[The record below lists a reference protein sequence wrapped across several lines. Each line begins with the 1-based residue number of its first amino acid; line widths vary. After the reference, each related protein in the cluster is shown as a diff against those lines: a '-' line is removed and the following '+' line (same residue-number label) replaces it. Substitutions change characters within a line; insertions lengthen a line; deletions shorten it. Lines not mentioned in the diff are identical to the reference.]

1 MTEVRNHHTPERRHH
16 RSRAAVAVAALMA
29 LVMLAAACSSDDN
42 ATGDAAAGTSDTA
55 ADASV
60 GIDYSAFGPF
70 SVGWRSIE
78 VEGVEVEVLY
88 PVDTDRADEGERV
101 ESISSALA
109 FPESLRAVIT
119 EAAPFLIQELPVD
132 VYRDAPVA
140 ADGPFGVVLYS
151 HGASGHPSYYINTLA
166 HTASWGYVVAA
177 PNHPSRNLAAAATG
191 GGADAATT
199 DVEDL
204 TNTVESLNAINA
216 DPDDPMHLSI
226 DTAQLAAAGHSAGG
240 GAISRMAMAGDV
252 AGTRLSTIIGQAPA
266 PPVRLSTLVDPDAT
280 DEERQAAINEA
291 LGAQTPPDLPVLLV
305 AGERDGV
312 IPLATVEANYQWLT
326 TPKQLVVMANAGH
339 NPVLDV
345 CATIRAQGGLTA
357 AAGGLAQAFGPN
369 IERLLALGEDGCV
382 EGFLE
387 PEAGYAVTRH
397 LTVAQVRWAFG
408 QDPGRAS
415 LDQTFLVATFGDAIG
430 PVLVDL

>member
-1 MTEVRNHHTPERRHH
+1 MTAVRNHHIPVRRHH

-88 PVDTDRADEGERV
+88 PVDTGRAAEGERV

-119 EAAPFLIQELPVD
+119 ESAPFLIQELPVD

-204 TNTVESLNAINA
+204 TNTVEALNAINA
-216 DPDDPMHLSI
+216 DPNDPLHLAV
-226 DTAQLAAAGHSAGG
+226 DTERLAAAGHSAGG

-280 DEERQAAINEA
+280 DEEREAALNEA

-326 TPKQLVVMANAGH
+326 TPKQLVVMANTGH

-357 AAGGLAQAFGPN
+357 AAGGLVQAFGPD
-369 IERLLALGEDGCV
+369 IERLLVLGEDGCV
-382 EGFLE
+382 DGFLE

>member
-1 MTEVRNHHTPERRHH
+1 MTALHHDRTQTHPHRPWRR
-16 RSRAAVAVAALMA
+16 VVA
-29 LVMLAAACSSDDN
+29 LVATATLLTLTAACSSDDN
-42 ATGDAAAGTSDTA
+42 ATGDATPGGG
-55 ADASV
+55 DASSDANV

-70 SVGWRSIE
+70 SVGWRSLDID
-78 VEGVEVEVLY
+78 GVEVEVLY
-88 PVDTDRADEGERV
+88 PVDTDRAAEGERV
-101 ESISSALA
+101 TSLSSAVA
-109 FPESLRAVIT
+109 FPESLRAVVT

-132 VYRDAPVA
+132 VYLDAPVA

-151 HGASGHPSYYINTLA
+151 HGASGHPSYYVNTLA

-177 PNHPSRNLAAAATG
+177 PNHPSRNLAAAASG

-204 TNTVESLNAINA
+204 TNTVEALNDLNA
-216 DPDDPMHLSI
+216 DPNDLLYLAM
-226 DTAQLAAAGHSAGG
+226 DTTQLAAAGHSAGG
-240 GAISRMAMAGDV
+240 GAISRMAMAGEV
-252 AGTRLSTIIGQAPA
+252 AGTRLATIIGQAPA

-280 DEERQAAINEA
+280 DEQRAAAINAA
-291 LGAQTPPDLPVLLV
+291 LDELSPPDLPVLLV

-312 IPLATVEANYQWLT
+312 IPLATVEANYRWLT
-326 TPKQLVVMANAGH
+326 TPKQLVVMANTGH

-345 CATIRAQGGLTA
+345 CAPIRAQGGLTE
-357 AAGGLAQAFGPN
+357 AAGGLVQAFGPD
-369 IERLLALGEDGCV
+369 IERLLVLGEDGCV

-415 LDQTFLVATFGDAIG
+415 LDQAFLVATFGDAIG

>member
-1 MTEVRNHHTPERRHH
+1 MTEVRNHHTPERRHY

-88 PVDTDRADEGERV
+88 PVDTGRAAEGERV

-119 EAAPFLIQELPVD
+119 ESAPFLIQELPVD

-204 TNTVESLNAINA
+204 TNTVEALNAINA
-216 DPDDPMHLSI
+216 DPNDPLHLAV
-226 DTAQLAAAGHSAGG
+226 DTERLAAAGHSAGG

-280 DEERQAAINEA
+280 DEEREAALNEA

-326 TPKQLVVMANAGH
+326 TPKQLVVMANTGH

-357 AAGGLAQAFGPN
+357 AAGGLVQAFGPD
-369 IERLLALGEDGCV
+369 IERLLVLGEDGCV
-382 EGFLE
+382 DGFLE

>member
-1 MTEVRNHHTPERRHH
+1 
-16 RSRAAVAVAALMA
+16 VATATL
-29 LVMLAAACSSDDN
+29 LTLAAACSGGDN
-42 ATGDAAAGTSDTA
+42 PDSDAAAGTGD
-55 ADASV
+55 ADATV

-70 SVGWRSIE
+70 SVGWRSID
-78 VEGVEVEVLY
+78 VGGVEVEVLY
-88 PVDTDRADEGERV
+88 PVDTDRAAEGERV

-109 FPESLRAVIT
+109 FPESLRTVIT

-132 VYRDAPVA
+132 VYLDAPVA

-191 GGADAATT
+191 SGADATTT

-204 TNTVESLNAINA
+204 TNTVEALNAINA
-216 DPDDPMHLSI
+216 DPDDPLHLAV
-226 DTAQLAAAGHSAGG
+226 DTERLAAAGHSAGG

-252 AGTRLSTIIGQAPA
+252 AGSRLSTIIGQAPA
-266 PPVRLSTLVDPDAT
+266 PPVRLSTLVDADAT
-280 DEERQAAINEA
+280 PEQRQAAIDAA
-291 LGAQTPPDLPVLLV
+291 LGEQTPPDLPVLLV

-312 IPLATVEANYQWLT
+312 IPLAIVEANYRWLA
-326 TPKQLVVMANAGH
+326 TPKQLVVMANTGH

-345 CATIRAQGGLTA
+345 CATIRAQGGLTE
-357 AAGGLAQAFGPN
+357 AAGGLAQAFGPD

-415 LDQTFLVATFGDAIG
+415 LDQAFLVATFGDAIG
-430 PVLVDL
+430 PVQVDVGVDQ